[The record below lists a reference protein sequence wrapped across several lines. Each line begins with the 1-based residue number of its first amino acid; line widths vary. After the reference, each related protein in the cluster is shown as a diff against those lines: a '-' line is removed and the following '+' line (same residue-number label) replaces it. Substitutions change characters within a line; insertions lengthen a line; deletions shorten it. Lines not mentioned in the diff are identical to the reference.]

1 VDNLVFCGK
10 ARMSTHQRTQQMPRL
25 AEVD

>member
-1 VDNLVFCGK
+1 VFCGK
-10 ARMSTHQRTQQMPRL
+10 ARMSTHQRTQQMSRL